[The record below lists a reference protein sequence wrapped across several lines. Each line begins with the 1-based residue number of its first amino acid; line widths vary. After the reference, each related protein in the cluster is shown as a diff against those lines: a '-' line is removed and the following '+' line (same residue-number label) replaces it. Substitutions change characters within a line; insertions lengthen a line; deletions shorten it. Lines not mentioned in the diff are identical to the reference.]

1 MKIRSLILLSSSL
14 LLTACN
20 GSFDD
25 EFFQMEGSLKGVVC
39 FDGIYAS
46 AGSGKAKE
54 IVERVFQYYGSNANV
69 SLVTSVRGLG
79 ANCKD
84 YKNKADPELILSADF
99 YNNTI
104 VPNTKY

>member
-1 MKIRSLILLSSSL
+1 MKIRSLMYLVISL

-20 GSFDD
+20 GNLDD

-39 FDGIYAS
+39 FDGLYAS
-46 AGSGKAKE
+46 AGSVKAKE
-54 IVERVFQYYGSNANV
+54 IVERVFQYYGSNGNV

-84 YKNKADPELILSADF
+84 YKNKADPDLILNADF
-99 YNNTI
+99 YSGTI